1 MQVRTTYLTIRCPG
15 GCEAWFHPR
24 ASVRDHLR
32 RCRRHPWV
40 DEITEVAVVP
50 TEYTSLIAAVI
61 DLDLLGAVSDPGQTW
76 ADPTDGRAKRP
87 VPTPAGCLTLTTPV
101 VGIRPRRWL
110 TVAIAAIERLGYDG
124 LERTLD
130 PSSFHELE
138 AEVLSPGTHVECPS
152 CGAFVTTRG
161 LKHHQGSNA
170 ACAWRRAA
178 TEVRTAWAEGWRDPY
193 SVQDAPMT
201 WGELRARKCWRDHLR
216 TVLFPRWISVLLP
229 TTAVGHSSA
238 AG

>member
-1 MQVRTTYLTIRCPG
+1 
-15 GCEAWFHPR
+15 
-24 ASVRDHLR
+24 
-32 RCRRHPWV
+32 V

-50 TEYTSLIAAVI
+50 TEYASRIAAVI
-61 DLDLLGAVSDPGQTW
+61 DVDLLGTVSEPGQTW

-87 VPTPAGCLTLTTPV
+87 VPTPAGGLTLTTPV

-110 TVAIAAIERLGYDG
+110 TVAIAAIERLGCDG
-124 LERTLD
+124 LERALD
-130 PSSFHELE
+130 PSSFHDLE
-138 AEVLSPGTHVECPS
+138 AEVLTSGTHVECPS
-152 CGAFVTTRG
+152 CGAFITTRG

-193 SVQDAPMT
+193 SVRDAPMT
-201 WGELRARKCWRDHLR
+201 WGELRAKKCWRDHLR

-229 TTAVGHSSA
+229 TTAVDMRSSARRSSA